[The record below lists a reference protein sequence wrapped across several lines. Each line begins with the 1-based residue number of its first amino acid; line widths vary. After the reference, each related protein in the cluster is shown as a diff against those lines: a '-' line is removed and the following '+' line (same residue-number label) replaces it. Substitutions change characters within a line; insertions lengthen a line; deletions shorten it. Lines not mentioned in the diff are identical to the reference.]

1 MQRFKVVYAPQTAN
15 ITYYYYDENGKTI
28 ATAVTKTGYVGAKIP
43 ANPLTISGYTLIGPS
58 SDSDDDGLFDADR
71 NSVIKYQYRAQYQSA
86 NVVVDSASPVAA
98 NSAVASASG
107 VTSGALSFS
116 TTDSQLAKSGY
127 TYVVYGPTGS
137 TSYATLSAAVQANS
151 LYDATENGSA
161 SSDASAQTF
170 RVSYK
175 ADMQSAYIRVQQNS
189 PISSGVMVDSI
200 VGSTSGK
207 LAFSATDATLAVSGY
222 TYTVGYGYDAAN
234 TVWYSNLAA
243 ALAANGTYD
252 ATNNNGGATDTNA
265 QRFVVLY
272 APMSQAAA
280 VVIDASSPI
289 SAGST
294 AMSANGMTGSAISF
308 APSASNTTLD
318 SQLAKSGYTY
328 TVRYGSDSAT
338 FTTLS
343 SALAAHSFYNANNT
357 TSGVAD
363 DTPDKFTV
371 SYKADYQSAVV
382 NVTGTSPIRAN
393 SKFASNT
400 GGTSDSI
407 SFSIT
412 DANLYA
418 RGYMYTVTGPDGQ
431 VYSNLASALS
441 ANPIYDNTNN
451 LGTLNDSAVQSF
463 MVSYRANYQSAY
475 LQMDENAPR
484 SA

>member
-1 MQRFKVVYAPQTAN
+1 
-15 ITYYYYDENGKTI
+15 
-28 ATAVTKTGYVGAKIP
+28 
-43 ANPLTISGYTLIGPS
+43 
-58 SDSDDDGLFDADR
+58 
-71 NSVIKYQYRAQYQSA
+71 
-86 NVVVDSASPVAA
+86 
-98 NSAVASASG
+98 
-107 VTSGALSFS
+107 
-116 TTDSQLAKSGY
+116 
-127 TYVVYGPTGS
+127 
-137 TSYATLSAAVQANS
+137 
-151 LYDATENGSA
+151 
-161 SSDASAQTF
+161 
-170 RVSYK
+170 
-175 ADMQSAYIRVQQNS
+175 
-189 PISSGVMVDSI
+189 MVDSI

-280 VVIDASSPI
+280 VVVDASSPI

-363 DTPDKFTV
+363 DAPDKFTV

-451 LGTLNDSAVQSF
+451 LGSLNDSAVQSF

-484 SA
+484 SAGAIVGSAAGVTAGNISFNVTDSQLAVPGYQYNIYTTMGSSYATLSSALVSEGRFDSTQNVGSSDQSAQAYFVVYTADQQSAYIQVNAKSPISAGNMVDSQVGQTSGALTFVDTDDGDLYVRGYHYTSNRTRW